1 MKDVISF
8 LKRLAL
14 NNDREWFAA
23 HKHEHDAARAS
34 VIELSQKLI
43 DNIGVFDTDIKGLQ
57 ANKCVF
63 RIYRDT
69 RFSKNKLP
77 YKNNMGAYF
86 AKGDKQVQYAG
97 YYLHIQPDESFLA
110 AGVFMPD
117 SRLLKAIRQ
126 EIYFNSASL
135 SKILASSSFKKFF
148 SQLDDYK
155 LKTLPKGY
163 DKDHPA
169 IDLLRYTS
177 FVASH
182 PIKDEQ
188 LFSSDFVKH
197 TTDAFKAI
205 APLVSWLNH
214 AIDQAE

>member
-1 MKDVISF
+1 MENALSF
-8 LKRLAL
+8 LEQLTL
-14 NNDREWFAA
+14 NNNREWFTA
-23 HKHEHDAARAS
+23 HKQEFDAARHC
-34 VIELSQKLI
+34 VLDLTQQLI
-43 DNIGVFDTDIKGLQ
+43 DNVSTFDSDIKGLQ

-86 AKGDKQVQYAG
+86 AKGDKRLQYAG
-97 YYLHIQPDESFLA
+97 YYLHLQPGESFLA
-110 AGVFMPD
+110 AGVFMPE

-126 EIYFNSASL
+126 EIYFNSESL
-135 SKILASSSFKKFF
+135 LNILVSSGFKKYYT
-148 SQLDDYK
+148 QLDDYK

-163 DKDHPA
+163 DKNHAA
-169 IDLLRYTS
+169 IELLRYTS

-182 PIKDEQ
+182 PLTNDQ
-188 LFSSDFVKH
+188 LCAADFLDH
-197 TTDAFKAI
+197 ATNAFKAI
-205 APLVSWLNH
+205 VPLVRWLNH